1 MRQFHHEIVKHFTI
15 LSIKNIFYSEFVF
28 IHFSQSEIDY
38 QKTEQRTWLQTYM
51 PKLDLLSKTY
61 TKISNAFKYI
71 EGSFLSSWINTV
83 EWGKIIIF
91 PEHPVTIIIYLEEFL
106 PAYSPWKYWMSTL
119 NLSKQKC
126 HLLMAIS
133 NRYNSSIKGS

>member
-1 MRQFHHEIVKHFTI
+1 MIFFVIIFEACDNFIMFHLVRHFTI
-15 LSIKNIFYSEFVF
+15 LSIKNIFYREFVF

-71 EGSFLSSWINTV
+71 EGSFLSS
-83 EWGKIIIF
+83 
-91 PEHPVTIIIYLEEFL
+91 
-106 PAYSPWKYWMSTL
+106 
-119 NLSKQKC
+119 
-126 HLLMAIS
+126 
-133 NRYNSSIKGS
+133 